1 MKSPRYP
8 ILMGILWLFAM
19 GSLLITHFWL
29 NGKSKTTRAAPG
41 LDLYIK
47 GLDPDLKIQLGHYED
62 AALIMEDGRILL
74 IGRDFEQETDRLI
87 NANIVDYKKV
97 DIPIGDPLML
107 ERRMMASEAFKKLNN
122 AEKICL
128 ADGHGAILYH
138 EGSYVFLVVRT
149 VYEDYAKRYGTACT
163 ACGKQN

>member
-47 GLDPDLKIQLGHYED
+47 GLDPDLKIQLGDYED

-97 DIPIGDPLML
+97 DIPLEDPLKRSRNSITRKKSVWQTVTALSYIMKGPTFL
-107 ERRMMASEAFKKLNN
+107 LWSAQSMRITQNVMAQRAQPAGNKTSNKHY
-122 AEKICL
+122 
-128 ADGHGAILYH
+128 GG
-138 EGSYVFLVVRT
+138 
-149 VYEDYAKRYGTACT
+149 KR
-163 ACGKQN
+163 